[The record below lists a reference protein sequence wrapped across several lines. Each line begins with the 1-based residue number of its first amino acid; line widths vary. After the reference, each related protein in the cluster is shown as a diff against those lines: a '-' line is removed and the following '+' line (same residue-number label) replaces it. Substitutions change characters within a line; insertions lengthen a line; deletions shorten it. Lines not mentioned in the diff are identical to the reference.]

1 MNPAATRR
9 GAGGNQESGNMDV
22 FFYAVGGGAVLAGA
36 LAWSSYNRL
45 VALDERCN
53 TAFADVDVHLK
64 HRHSLIPGLVE
75 TVRGFVGHESAVL
88 TEVTKARA
96 SALAAAGPETRLE
109 AETQVGQS
117 ISSLMTVVE
126 RYPDLQ
132 ASAHFRDL
140 RRDLTDAENRIT
152 ASRRFHNLAVDE
164 FNATRRQ
171 FPGNLVGAAGRLGRR
186 KPYDLGVER
195 VLLDEPVP
203 VRF

>member
-1 MNPAATRR
+1 MDFFVYAA
-9 GAGGNQESGNMDV
+9 
-22 FFYAVGGGAVLAGA
+22 GGGAVLAGA
-36 LAWSSYNRL
+36 VAWSSYNRL

-53 TAFADVDVHLK
+53 TAFADVDVHMK

-75 TVRGFVGHESAVL
+75 TVRGFVGHEFAVL

-96 SALAAAGPETRLE
+96 GALKATGPEMRLE

-126 RYPDLQ
+126 RYPELQ
-132 ASAHFRDL
+132 ASAHFREL

-152 ASRRFHNLAVDE
+152 ASRRFYNLAVDE
-164 FNATRRQ
+164 FNATLRQ
-171 FPGNLVGAAGRLGRR
+171 FPGNVIGAAGRLGRR
-186 KPYDLGVER
+186 KQFDLGVER
-195 VLLDEPVP
+195 VLIDEPVA